1 MRLLCGTVAAL
12 AFLTMASHVLAA
24 DKKNTKK
31 LQIGVKKRVEN
42 CAIRSKSGDTLHM
55 HYTVSENTKW
65 LCFEILLKS
74 YRSSLSLKY
83 KCFIVSISTL
93 RYNVNGA

>member
-12 AFLTMASHVLAA
+12 AFLTMACHVLAA

-42 CAIRSKSGDTLHM
+42 CATRSKSGDTLHM
-55 HYTVSENTKW
+55 HYTVSENTND
-65 LCFEILLKS
+65 CVLKS
-74 YRSSLSLKY
+74 YWNPTEATSVLN
-83 KCFIVSISTL
+83 I
-93 RYNVNGA
+93 NVLL